1 MKNEKDRAKQL
12 RHKLNK
18 YGYTIKKSKH
28 AESGDN
34 FGEYM
39 IVDIHTNSLVRGEH
53 FDVTLDEA
61 EDFLHDLEK
70 ENA

>member
-1 MKNEKDRAKQL
+1 MKSEKDRAKQL
-12 RHKLNK
+12 RRKLNK
-18 YGYTIKKSKH
+18 YGYTIKKSRH

-39 IVDIHTNSLVRGEH
+39 IIYMPLNCLVRGER
-53 FDVTLDEA
+53 FDMSLDEV